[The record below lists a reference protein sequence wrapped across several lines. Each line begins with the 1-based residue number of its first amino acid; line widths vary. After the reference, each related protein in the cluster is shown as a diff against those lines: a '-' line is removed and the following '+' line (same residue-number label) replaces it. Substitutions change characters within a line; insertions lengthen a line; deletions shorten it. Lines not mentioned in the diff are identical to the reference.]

1 MPSITD
7 MLWVG
12 VMAALMVLVVVY
24 AFWYFRRIRD
34 DRMDPVIA
42 PDWTSLERPASPPS
56 AIRWGISERTEV
68 EDDHVGRPFPPAGER
83 NTR

>member
-1 MPSITD
+1 MMSSSID
-7 MLWVG
+7 ILWLA

-34 DRMDPVIA
+34 GRMDPVIA

-56 AIRWGISERTEV
+56 AIRWGIGEQSEV
-68 EDDHVGRPFPPAGER
+68 EGDHVGRPFPPAGER
-83 NTR
+83 